1 MCVCM
6 CEWGGGKGREKG
18 ITRAT
23 WTATYGHSTSSCQ
36 QTRLVA
42 QGEREGVVMV
52 MVVVVVNAS
61 AATRWCGRAPP

>member
-1 MCVCM
+1 MYVCM
-6 CEWGGGKGREKG
+6 CELGGAREEKG

-52 MVVVVVNAS
+52 MVVVVNAS